1 METHRFKRLSRA
13 DRYDVQIL
21 GNISLEKDGEK
32 QESYIC
38 NTVNVSLSGA
48 LVETS
53 SVIPVGSLLKYTF
66 RMPGFS
72 VPVNVIGEIVR
83 GVRDAPP
90 ADKEK
95 PKRGRKKKKPETEEA
110 PPKKLTR
117 YGIIFLDMNEQD
129 KLALEIYLVQNRK
142 KNLSDLAPD
151 ADTDTDTD
159 IDPDM
164 PEPS

>member
-1 METHRFKRLSRA
+1 METHCFKRLSRA
-13 DRYDVQIL
+13 DRYDIQIL
-21 GNISLEKDGEK
+21 GNITLEKDGEK

-53 SVIPVGSLLKYTF
+53 SLIPVGSLLKYTF

-83 GVRDAPP
+83 GVRDPAAAAK

-95 PKRGRKKKKPETEEA
+95 PKRGRKKKKPEVEA
-110 PPKKLTR
+110 APKKINR

-129 KLALEIYLVQNRK
+129 KLALEIYLVQKRK
-142 KNLSDLAPD
+142 NSQTVL
-151 ADTDTDTD
+151 
-159 IDPDM
+159 DPED
-164 PEPS
+164 PEIC

>member
-32 QESYIC
+32 QESFIC

-53 SVIPVGSLLKYTF
+53 SVIPVGALLKYTF

-83 GVRDAPP
+83 GVRDPVGAV
-90 ADKEK
+90 AEK
-95 PKRGRKKKKPETEEA
+95 PRKGRKKKKTEEPEA
-110 PPKKLTR
+110 APKKLNR

-129 KLALEIYLVQNRK
+129 KLALEIYLVQNK
-142 KNLSDLAPD
+142 KKAGVEGPD
-151 ADTDTDTD
+151 DDDTGM
-159 IDPDM
+159 DPDL

>member
-13 DRYDVQIL
+13 DRYDIQIL
-21 GNISLEKDGEK
+21 GNISLEKDGEN

-53 SVIPVGSLLKYTF
+53 SLIPVGSLLKYTF

-83 GVRDAPP
+83 GVRDAAP
-90 ADKEK
+90 AEAEK
-95 PKRGRKKKKPETEEA
+95 PKRGRKKKKAEAEA
-110 PPKKLTR
+110 PPKKLNR

-142 KNLSDLAPD
+142 KPRTEEVDP
-151 ADTDTDTD
+151 D
-159 IDPDM
+159 IDPEDPDTDA

>member
-38 NTVNVSLSGA
+38 NTLNVSLSGA

-53 SVIPVGSLLKYTF
+53 SRIPVGSLLKYTF

-90 ADKEK
+90 ADNEK
-95 PKRGRKKKKPETEEA
+95 PKGRGRRKKTPEA
-110 PPKKLTR
+110 AAAPKKLNR
-117 YGIIFLDMNEQD
+117 YGIIFLDMSEQD
-129 KLALEIYLVQNRK
+129 KLALEIYLVNNRK
-142 KNLSDLAPD
+142 KHLSNL
-151 ADTDTDTD
+151 
-159 IDPDM
+159 DPDSDS

>member
-13 DRYDVQIL
+13 DRYDIQIL

-38 NTVNVSLSGA
+38 NTVNVSLTGA

-53 SVIPVGSLLKYTF
+53 SIIPVGSLLKYTF

-83 GVRDAPP
+83 GIRDAAP
-90 ADKEK
+90 AGSEK
-95 PKRGRKKKKPETEEA
+95 PKRGRRKKKPEPEA
-110 PPKKLTR
+110 APKKLNR

-129 KLALEIYLVQNRK
+129 RLALEIYLVQNRK
-142 KNLSDLAPD
+142 KPLTGAGPD
-151 ADTDTDTD
+151 ADADG
-159 IDPDM
+159 

>member
-38 NTVNVSLSGA
+38 NTLNVSLSGA

-53 SVIPVGSLLKYTF
+53 SRIPVGSLLKYTF

-90 ADKEK
+90 ADNEK
-95 PKRGRKKKKPETEEA
+95 PKGRGRKKKTPEA
-110 PPKKLTR
+110 VAAPKKLNR
-117 YGIIFLDMNEQD
+117 YGIIFLDMSEQD
-129 KLALEIYLVQNRK
+129 KLALEIYLVHNRK
-142 KNLSDLAPD
+142 KHLSNLDP
-151 ADTDTDTD
+151 DTDS
-159 IDPDM
+159 

>member
-13 DRYDVQIL
+13 DRYDIQIL

-53 SVIPVGSLLKYTF
+53 SLIPVGSLLQYTF

-83 GVRDAPP
+83 GVRDQAP
-90 ADKEK
+90 AESEK
-95 PKRGRKKKKPETEEA
+95 PKKGRKKKQPDEEA
-110 PPKKLTR
+110 APKKINR

-129 KLALEIYLVQNRK
+129 KLALEIYLVQNRQK
-142 KNLSDLAPD
+142 PRPD
-151 ADTDTDTD
+151 AD
-159 IDPDM
+159 PDG
-164 PEPS
+164 PEPY